1 MFEDSFKGM
10 RDFRDEVTFAPKV
23 NVSESKG
30 KVIIEAEVPGMDE
43 KDIDIEVRKSAIR
56 ITGERKKERE
66 VEKKNYY
73 HHESSYGS
81 FSRTVALPT
90 EVKVDRAEAKMKNGT
105 LAISI
110 PKKEIKKAGVR
121 RIKPKKA

>member
-1 MFEDSFKGM
+1 MNLLLLME
-10 RDFRDEVTFAPKV
+10 
-23 NVSESKG
+23 
-30 KVIIEAEVPGMDE
+30 E
-43 KDIDIEVRKSAIR
+43 KDIDIEVSESSVR

-73 HHESSYGS
+73 HCESSFGS
-81 FSRTVALPT
+81 FRRTIILPT

-105 LAISI
+105 LTITV

-121 RIKPKKA
+121 KIKPRKG